1 MHFLNCMSCVSQ
13 TTTQWPWFGLIVQF
27 WMINRSSLSVITTT
41 PFTMDTAKGWHSFFP
56 QSPDLIF
63 SSKHSIF
70 GHTDKERSIKTTK
83 LHFFLGESYL
93 INQRL
98 GEERI
103 NVCSRWGENHLRKQ
117 GKRNWRLRERVSA
130 RLSMSEAA
138 TCHFSTMAQ
147 NPLGKGK
154 PGELF
159 RRPSPL
165 SEWSLQSG
173 PLEFLH
179 HVI

>member
-1 MHFLNCMSCVSQ
+1 MIRKNCLNGRL
-13 TTTQWPWFGLIVQF
+13 QWHHSRWTL
-27 WMINRSSLSVITTT
+27 LT
-41 PFTMDTAKGWHSFFP
+41 GWHSLSP
-56 QSPDLIF
+56 TSPDLIF
-63 SSKHSIF
+63 SSKHSTF
-70 GHTDKERSIKTTK
+70 GHTDKKRSIKTTE

-98 GEERI
+98 GEKRT
-103 NVCSRWGENHLRKQ
+103 NVCSRWGENHLRKHW
-117 GKRNWRLRERVSA
+117 KRHWRLRQRVSA
-130 RLSMSEAA
+130 RLSKSGAA

-147 NPLGKGK
+147 NLVGKGK

-159 RRPSPL
+159 HRPSPL